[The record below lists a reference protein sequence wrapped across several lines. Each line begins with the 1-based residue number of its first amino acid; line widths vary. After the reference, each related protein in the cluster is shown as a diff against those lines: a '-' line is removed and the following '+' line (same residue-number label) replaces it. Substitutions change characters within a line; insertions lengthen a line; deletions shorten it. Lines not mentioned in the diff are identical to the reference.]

1 MLYLQESPLPDTL
14 KTWLLLLTYLPK
26 FKDWALN
33 HPAEATA
40 LDLEY
45 CILISDFILALL

>member
-1 MLYLQESPLPDTL
+1 MLYLRESPLPDSL
-14 KTWLLLLTYLPK
+14 EAWLLFITYLPE

-33 HPAEATA
+33 HPAKATA

-45 CILISDFILALL
+45 WIPISDLPLVLL

>member
-1 MLYLQESPLPDTL
+1 MLYLQESPLPDSL
-14 KTWLLLLTYLPK
+14 KTWLLFITYLPE

-33 HPAEATA
+33 HPAKATS

-45 CILISDFILALL
+45 WILISDFLLALL